1 MHQNIYVDYL
11 QHSVVKYFKEILNF
25 RKERQLNRFYGW
37 IGFYGSVFTEHYSI
51 TIEAKYP
58 GFYV

>member
-25 RKERQLNRFYGW
+25 RKERQLNRFYG
-37 IGFYGSVFTEHYSI
+37 
-51 TIEAKYP
+51 
-58 GFYV
+58 